1 MFQVDTAIFVLI
13 LCKKKPNTALLSFLK
28 QSLTI
33 VSSLISKTSKALSL
47 TFLIKKS
54 DLIKK
59 FTTMDSVEIVGYFA
73 MTFLVLSFIPK
84 QIKPIRIINFI
95 GCVLFVVYGVLLGWK
110 WPLIVS
116 NGLIAVIQVYHL
128 IKMRF
133 EKEKV

>member
-1 MFQVDTAIFVLI
+1 MFHMKYRYICAY
-13 LCKKKPNTALLSFLK
+13 
-28 QSLTI
+28 
-33 VSSLISKTSKALSL
+33 
-47 TFLIKKS
+47 
-54 DLIKK
+54 K
-59 FTTMDSVEIVGYFA
+59 FKFNTMDSVEIVGYFA